1 MKVVQINKIKVK
13 IFEEEDLKEKL
24 NMLIEDCNIVLTYQR
39 EFPELLQ
46 DDVKDFIIEGE
57 KLWNKLGNPQ
67 GEYSKW
73 FKRKIEP
80 FFKENVDYSVVDKLV
95 VNGNLVKRQ
104 MLTLETAKHLSLMT
118 GGDKNSKEEIQ
129 EKGKLIRKYF
139 MVMEQALRDFEK
151 WELTREP
158 EKQEFNIMVDELR
171 KWCDRNNY
179 ELDDKIFKSF
189 RVRESNMINMNLT
202 GKIASEIKLHIGYK
216 DNVTRDHLNE
226 KLNSAILNLQQL
238 NTNLL
243 IANMDFETRSNLI
256 KSVCM
261 TKYADLKINQ

>member
-1 MKVVQINKIKVK
+1 MKIVQINKVKVR

-24 NMLIEDCNIVLTYQR
+24 NMSAENCDIVLTYQR

-46 DDVKDFIIEGE
+46 DNIQDFIIEGE

-80 FFKENVDYSVVDKLV
+80 FFKENVDYTMVDKLV
-95 VNGNLVKRQ
+95 VNGNSVKRQ
-104 MLTLETAKHLSLMT
+104 MLSLETAKHLSLMT

-139 MVMEQALRDFEK
+139 MVMEQTLRDFEK
-151 WELTREP
+151 WEATREP
-158 EKQEFNIMVDELR
+158 EKQEYNVMIEELR
-171 KWCDRNNY
+171 NWCIRSNY
-179 ELDDKIFKSF
+179 EIDDKIFKSF
-189 RVRESNMINMNLT
+189 RVRESNMINQNLT
-202 GKIASEIKLHIGYK
+202 GKIASEIKTHIGYK
-216 DNVTRDHLNE
+216 DNITRDHLDE
-226 KLNSAILNLQQL
+226 KLNSAILDLQKL

-243 IANMDFETRSNLI
+243 IANMDFETRNNLI
-256 KSVCM
+256 KSVCI
-261 TKYADLKINQ
+261 TKYSDLFLK